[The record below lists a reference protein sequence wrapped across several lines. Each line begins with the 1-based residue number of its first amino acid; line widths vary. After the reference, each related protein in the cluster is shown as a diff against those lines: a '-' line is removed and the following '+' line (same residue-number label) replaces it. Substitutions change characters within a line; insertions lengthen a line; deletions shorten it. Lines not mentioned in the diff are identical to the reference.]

1 VDHSDMRVSLTLSPN
16 SVPDFGFHIQWDAT
30 GVRIKFIQPGSPAEH
45 CQLCVD
51 DEVVAVNGVAV
62 AHMTY
67 SQWKSKMASSLQT
80 GSLTMDIR
88 RYGIKGNIM
97 RQ

>member
-1 VDHSDMRVSLTLSPN
+1 MFFKLISDFFFAPLPYIHPT
-16 SVPDFGFHIQWDAT
+16 
-30 GVRIKFIQPGSPAEH
+30 GSPAEH

-51 DEVVAVNGVAV
+51 DEIVAVDGVAV

-67 SQWKSKMASSLQT
+67 SQWKDKMASSLDS

-88 RYGIKGNIM
+88 RHGIKGNKK
-97 RQ
+97 